1 MAEVH
6 EGDFEGLVEGEGS
19 WFGCW
24 FVPEGFLFRAVMSVA
39 DWLLFGPVVRWFC
52 SGLFRFGLSILLV
65 FYPYFL
71 SLVGSLFSWWVLP
84 LMNKPHNRFLTL

>member
-24 FVPEGFLFRAVMSVA
+24 FVPEGFLFRAVVG
-39 DWLLFGPVVRWFC
+39 LL
-52 SGLFRFGLSILLV
+52 SGASSLKRGLRQITI
-65 FYPYFL
+65 
-71 SLVGSLFSWWVLP
+71 G
-84 LMNKPHNRFLTL
+84 